1 MVYNE
6 KNEMHKVNF
15 GDLPASWKDVE
26 VATELSILERQQQET
41 EAKLRRFGQL
51 KIRQAKDKKQ

>member
-26 VATELSILERQQQET
+26 VSTELSILERQEQET
-41 EAKLRRFGQL
+41 IAKLRRFGEL
-51 KIRQAKDKKQ
+51 HKRSSTKREK